1 MEENKE
7 ILSTHVIKESEQTG
21 RVVMLDD
28 VFNVIA
34 GIAAKEV
41 NNGSSL
47 SGSIAKSVKSEVADA
62 QVRIF
67 ITMNVSFD
75 SSIPKLAAEVQN
87 RVKSAVE
94 SMTEFEVTAVNIRI
108 DDVETVKPAKEK

>member
-7 ILSTHVIKESEQTG
+7 IMGTHVIKDSEQTG
-21 RVVMLDD
+21 KVVMLDE

-41 NNGSSL
+41 NSGSSL
-47 SGSIAKSVKSEVADA
+47 TGSIAKSVKSEVTDD
-62 QVRIF
+62 QVKIY
-67 ITMNVSFD
+67 IAMNVSFD
-75 SSIPKLAAEVQN
+75 SIIPKLAAEIQA

-94 SMTEFEVTAVNIRI
+94 SMTDFKVAAVNIRI
-108 DDVETVKPAKEK
+108 ADVETLKEK